1 MLAKCWQFYKSKNS
15 NRSYSCAL
23 SLCMHNQFL
32 WKGREIHNATTAWY
46 SQYHGV
52 VLSIPRR
59 GTLNTTV
66 WYSQYHGVVLTIPRR
81 GTRRTTPQ

>member
-1 MLAKCWQFYKSKNS
+1 MLAKCWQFYKSKNP

-52 VLSIPRR
+52 VLAVPRR
-59 GTLNTTV
+59 NDFL
-66 WYSQYHGVVLTIPRR
+66 VLS
-81 GTRRTTPQ
+81 TRKRKIMLTQV